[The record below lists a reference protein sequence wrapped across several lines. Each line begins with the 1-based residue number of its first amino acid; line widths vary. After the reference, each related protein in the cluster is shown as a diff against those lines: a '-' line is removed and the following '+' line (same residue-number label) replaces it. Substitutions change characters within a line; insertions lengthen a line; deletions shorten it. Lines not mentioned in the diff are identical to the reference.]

1 MKKIFTFGSLGLL
14 LAPAVVMAQNPN
26 VGYVDFWVNN
36 LQYYLTRGITI
47 IMVVMTLWF
56 LWGVFKFIG
65 EKDPTKIKDRRKQMI
80 NGLIGLFVAVAVWGI
95 IRIAGR
101 ILGVDTTNTNT
112 YQPGLTCPPGT
123 VYSPAT
129 RTCR

>member
-14 LAPAVVMAQNPN
+14 LAPAVAMAQN

-36 LQYYLTRGITI
+36 IQYYLTRAITI

-56 LWGVFKFIG
+56 LWSVFKFIG
-65 EKDPTKIKDRRKQMI
+65 EKDPTKMKDRKKQMF
-80 NGLIGLFVAVAVWGI
+80 NGLIGLFIAVAVWGI

-101 ILGVDTTNTNT
+101 ILGVDTVNTSN

-123 VYSPAT
+123 EFISSS